1 MGDQMSSINKS
12 GVGLNRSLGLREL
25 VFMGLI
31 MVQPTAPMPIFGVVF
46 NEARGHVVSAILVG
60 MLGMMCTA
68 YSYGKMAQVY
78 PSAGSAFTYVGRTL
92 HPMAG
97 YMTGW
102 AMLLDYVLNPVIC
115 TIWCSKAAGNVLPM
129 VPYAAWVCFFALLF
143 TGLNLRR
150 IQATARTNQ
159 LLTVAMGGVIGWM
172 LVATRRSLQAPVNW
186 LQPFYDPAQ
195 FNWQNF
201 SQGTSIAVLTYIG
214 FDAISTLSEEV
225 HDPRRNILRGTVLV
239 CLIIGVLSAIEVYAA
254 QLIWPVGRPFP
265 DVDTAYVHV
274 AGVAGGPWLFQTMNL
289 TLLVATIGSGAGAMG
304 AGARLLFGMGR
315 EGSLPR
321 GVFGYLDP
329 KSQVPSRNVLLIG
342 ALSLVGGFAV
352 SYQLGAEML
361 NFGAFLGF
369 VGVNVAAL
377 KKHGW
382 HPVPAIGMLVCGFL
396 WWKLS
401 VIAKV
406 VGGIWLAV
414 GVVYGWATGGLQKPS
429 VGEVEVEL

>member
-1 MGDQMSSINKS
+1 MSDQMSSLPKS
-12 GVGLNRSLGLREL
+12 RTALHRSLGLREL
-25 VFMGLI
+25 IFMGLI
-31 MVQPTAPMPIFGVVF
+31 MIQPTAPMPIFGVVF

-78 PSAGSAFTYVGRTL
+78 PSAGSAFTYVGKTL
-92 HPMAG
+92 HPAAG
-97 YMTGW
+97 YLTGW

-115 TIWCSKAAGNVLPM
+115 TIWCSKAAGNILPA
-129 VPYAAWVCFFALLF
+129 VPYAAWVLFFALLF

-159 LLTVAMGGVIGWM
+159 VLALAMGVVIVWM
-172 LVATRRSLQAPVNW
+172 LVATWKSLQAPVNW

-195 FNWQNF
+195 FNWQSF

-254 QLIWPVGRPFP
+254 QLVWPVGRPFP

-289 TLLVATIGSGAGAMG
+289 TLLIATIGSGAGAMG

-315 EGSLPR
+315 EGSLPK
-321 GVFGYLDP
+321 GLFGYLDP
-329 KSQVPSRNVLLIG
+329 VSQVPSRNVLLIG
-342 ALSLVGGFAV
+342 GLSLMGGFAV

-369 VGVNVAAL
+369 VGVNMAAL
-377 KKHGW
+377 RRHGW
-382 HPVPAIGMLVCGFL
+382 HPVPAIGMVICGFL

-401 VIAKV
+401 VLAKI
-406 VGGIWLAV
+406 VGGLWLLIGA
-414 GVVYGWATGGLQKPS
+414 VYGLASGGFRRPLS
-429 VGEVEVEL
+429 VGDVE

>member
-1 MGDQMSSINKS
+1 MSNPVSNPAR
-12 GVGLNRSLGLREL
+12 LHRSLGLREL
-25 VFMGLI
+25 IFMGLI
-31 MVQPTAPMPIFGVVF
+31 MIQPTAPMPIFGVVF

-92 HPMAG
+92 HPAAG
-97 YMTGW
+97 YLTGW

-115 TIWCSKAAGNVLPM
+115 TIWCAKAAGNVLPV
-129 VPYAAWVCFFALLF
+129 VPYAAWVLFFALLF

-159 LLTVAMGGVIGWM
+159 LLALAMGGVIVWM
-172 LVATRRSLQAPVNW
+172 LVATWQSLQGPLAGPVNW
-186 LQPFYDPAQ
+186 LQPFYDPQ
-195 FNWQNF
+195 HFNWQSF

-254 QLIWPVGRPFP
+254 QLVWPVGRPFP

-274 AGVAGGPWLFQTMNL
+274 AGVAGGQWLFQVMNL
-289 TLLVATIGSGAGAMG
+289 TLLVATVGSGSGAMG
-304 AGARLLFGMGR
+304 AGARLLYGMGR
-315 EGSLPR
+315 EGSVPA

-329 KSQVPSRNVLLIG
+329 RSQVPSRNVLLIG
-342 ALSLVGGFAV
+342 ALSLLGGFLV

-369 VGVNVAAL
+369 VGVNIAAL
-377 KKHGW
+377 KRHGF
-382 HPVPAIGMLVCGFL
+382 HVVPLAGMLVCGFL

-401 VIAKV
+401 TLAQI
-406 VGGIWLAV
+406 VGGLWLAL
-414 GVVYGWATGGLQKPS
+414 GLAYGLLRGGLQKPFS
-429 VGEVEVEL
+429 AGDVE

>member
-1 MGDQMSSINKS
+1 MSDRMSSVPKPS
-12 GVGLNRSLGLREL
+12 VALHRSLGLREL

-31 MVQPTAPMPIFGVVF
+31 MIQPTAPMPLFGVVF

-60 MLGMMCTA
+60 MVGMMCTA
-68 YSYGKMAQVY
+68 YSYGMMARAH
-78 PSAGSAFTYVGRTL
+78 PSAGSAFTYVGQTL
-92 HPMAG
+92 HPAAG
-97 YMTGW
+97 YLTGW

-115 TIWCSKAAGNVLPM
+115 TIWCSKAAGNIVPAI
-129 VPYAAWVCFFALLF
+129 PYAAWVLFFALLF

-150 IQATARTNQ
+150 IQATAKTNQ
-159 LLTVAMGGVIGWM
+159 YLAIAMGVVIVWM
-172 LVATRRSLQAPVNW
+172 LAATWRSLQGPVNW

-239 CLIIGVLSAIEVYAA
+239 CLIIGILSAIEVYAA
-254 QLIWPVGRPFP
+254 QLVWPVGRPFP

-274 AGVAGGPWLFQTMNL
+274 AGVAGGPWLFQAINF
-289 TLLVATIGSGAGAMG
+289 TLLVATIGSGSGALG

-315 EGSLPR
+315 EGSLPPKL
-321 GVFGYLDP
+321 FGYLDP
-329 KSQVPSRNVLLIG
+329 VTQVPSRNILLIG
-342 ALSLVGGFAV
+342 ALSLAGGFLV

-369 VGVNVAAL
+369 IGVNIAAL
-377 KKHGW
+377 RRYGW
-382 HPVPAIGMLVCGFL
+382 HPVPALGILICGFL

-401 VIAKV
+401 GLAQMA
-406 VGGIWLAV
+406 GGLWLAIGLV
-414 GVVYGWATGGLQKPS
+414 YGLAHGGLRKPLSSGVV
-429 VGEVEVEL
+429 E

>member
-1 MGDQMSSINKS
+1 
-12 GVGLNRSLGLREL
+12 
-25 VFMGLI
+25 MGLI
-31 MVQPTAPMPIFGVVF
+31 IIQPTAPMPLFGVVF

-92 HPMAG
+92 HPAAG
-97 YMTGW
+97 YLTGW

-115 TIWCSKAAGNVLPM
+115 TIWCAKAAGNILPV
-129 VPYAAWVCFFALLF
+129 VPYVAWVVFFALLF

-150 IQATARTNQ
+150 IQATAKTNQ
-159 LLTVAMGGVIGWM
+159 VLTMAMGAVIVWM
-172 LVATRRSLQAPVNW
+172 LVAAWRSLQGPVDW
-186 LQPFYDPAQ
+186 FQPFYDPAQ
-195 FNWQNF
+195 FDWQHF

-239 CLIIGVLSAIEVYAA
+239 CFIIGLLSAIEVYAA
-254 QLIWPVGRPFP
+254 QLVWPVGRPFP

-274 AGVAGGPWLFQTMNL
+274 AGVAGGPWLFQAVNL
-289 TLLVATIGSGAGAMG
+289 TLLVATIGSGSGAMG

-315 EGSLPR
+315 EGSLPK
-321 GVFGYLDP
+321 GLFGYLDP
-329 KSQVPSRNVLLIG
+329 VTQVPSRNVVLIG
-342 ALSLVGGFAV
+342 TLALIGGFLV

-369 VGVNVAAL
+369 MGVNMAAL
-377 KKHGW
+377 RCHGW
-382 HPVPAIGMLVCGFL
+382 HPVPAVGLLVCGFL

-401 VIAKV
+401 LAAKV
-406 VGGIWLAV
+406 VGGLWILIGAL
-414 GVVYGWATGGLQKPS
+414 YGGFTGGFKRPLAA
-429 VGEVEVEL
+429 EIE

>member
-12 GVGLNRSLGLREL
+12 GVGLSRSLGLREL

-31 MVQPTAPMPIFGVVF
+31 MIQPTAPMPIFGVVF

-159 LLTVAMGGVIGWM
+159 LD
-172 LVATRRSLQAPVNW
+172 R
-186 LQPFYDPAQ
+186 
-195 FNWQNF
+195 
-201 SQGTSIAVLTYIG
+201 
-214 FDAISTLSEEV
+214 
-225 HDPRRNILRGTVLV
+225 
-239 CLIIGVLSAIEVYAA
+239 
-254 QLIWPVGRPFP
+254 
-265 DVDTAYVHV
+265 
-274 AGVAGGPWLFQTMNL
+274 
-289 TLLVATIGSGAGAMG
+289 
-304 AGARLLFGMGR
+304 
-315 EGSLPR
+315 
-321 GVFGYLDP
+321 
-329 KSQVPSRNVLLIG
+329 KS
-342 ALSLVGGFAV
+342 
-352 SYQLGAEML
+352 
-361 NFGAFLGF
+361 
-369 VGVNVAAL
+369 
-377 KKHGW
+377 
-382 HPVPAIGMLVCGFL
+382 
-396 WWKLS
+396 
-401 VIAKV
+401 V
-406 VGGIWLAV
+406 V
-414 GVVYGWATGGLQKPS
+414 
-429 VGEVEVEL
+429 